1 MSLRLPRET
10 GGVFDTA
17 LPCLISGLITL
28 HRKSSRQILWIVTMG
43 DPLSVAASIVGILA
57 AAAKIVEIV
66 QPFISDVSNAPKIAL
81 TIHTKVS
88 HIQLVLKSLRDFLQ
102 NLATP
107 SSSGR
112 ASFVQ
117 VDHIIIL
124 FTDGVILFS
133 ELEFLLSPLK
143 LPNDSHPQTRL
154 RQRMLWASKK
164 NAISEA
170 MARMQAFLTSLSAVL
185 NIFQW

>member
-1 MSLRLPRET
+1 
-10 GGVFDTA
+10 
-17 LPCLISGLITL
+17 
-28 HRKSSRQILWIVTMG
+28 MG

-81 TIHTKVS
+81 TVHTEVS
-88 HIQLVLKSLRDFLQ
+88 HIQLVLKSLRYFLQ
-102 NLATP
+102 DLAAST
-107 SSSGR
+107 SSGR

-133 ELEFLLSPLK
+133 ELESLLSPLK
-143 LPNDSHPQTRL
+143 IPNGGHPQARL
-154 RQRMLWASKK
+154 RQRVLWASKK
-164 NAISEA
+164 NAISEV
-170 MARMQAFLTSLSAVL
+170 MARMQTFLTSLSAVL